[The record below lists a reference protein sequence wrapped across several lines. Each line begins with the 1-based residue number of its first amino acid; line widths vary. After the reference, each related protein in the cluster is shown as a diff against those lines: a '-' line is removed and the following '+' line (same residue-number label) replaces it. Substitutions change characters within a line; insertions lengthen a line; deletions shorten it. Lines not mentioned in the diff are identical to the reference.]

1 MNTRTKM
8 PTYHVKCV
16 ETVYFTVKV
25 EAESEKQA
33 EDLALDDINSHELV
47 SEATSD
53 WDIEEIIFRLKHFSK
68 KLFFFSEK
76 WNLRSVLPHQKVKNG
91 LFF

>member
-8 PTYHVKCV
+8 PVYHVKCV

-47 SEATSD
+47 SEATTD
-53 WDIEEIIFRLKHFSK
+53 WDIEEIILE
-68 KLFFFSEK
+68 SEEWYNK
-76 WNLRSVLPHQKVKNG
+76 
-91 LFF
+91 

>member
-25 EAESEKQA
+25 EAESAEQA
-33 EDLALDDINSHELV
+33 EDG
-47 SEATSD
+47 
-53 WDIEEIIFRLKHFSK
+53 
-68 KLFFFSEK
+68 
-76 WNLRSVLPHQKVKNG
+76 LRDRSPSRG
-91 LFF
+91 LGDVYKRQNFVNIPIGC

>member
-1 MNTRTKM
+1 MNTKTKM
-8 PTYHVKCV
+8 PVYHVKCV

-47 SEATSD
+47 SEATTD
-53 WDIEEIIFRLKHFSK
+53 WDIEEIILE
-68 KLFFFSEK
+68 SEEWYNK
-76 WNLRSVLPHQKVKNG
+76 
-91 LFF
+91 